1 MQAHQSVNIRRI
13 SQNRA
18 EQVGYYRF
26 LENERVTTSELVRSV
41 ADACEQQVAGK
52 PILALS
58 DSSEINLQAHVG
70 RLKPEGLGVVGNNRD
85 VGFFIHPTLGVDAE
99 NGFPLGI
106 SYVQSWMRSPGHAD
120 KHERRY
126 ASLPIEEKE
135 SYKWLKSAAASARCF
150 ERGGARLVTHIGDRE
165 SDLYEEWATVPDA
178 MNHLLI
184 RVKQDRRLSKQSES
198 LYGYLAQQP
207 CAGTDAVQVQADPRH
222 NRTAREAWMRVR
234 LTSVQIQRPDK
245 LRRGDY
251 PECIRLWAVEAVE
264 VSPPAGQSPIHWRLM
279 TTHEVNTFEQALQ
292 MIEWSRWRWRIE
304 QLFATLKTAGLDLEA
319 TQLESVH
326 AIERLCILGLSVAL
340 RLLQLLEGRDDSAL
354 PASVAFTEP
363 QQQCLEHLAPR
374 LNGRTRKQQNPYP
387 VASLP
392 WATWYVARLGGWSG
406 YAAQHPPG
414 IATLAH
420 GMRQF
425 ESIFLGWQLA
435 HIPLVCT
442 R

>member
-1 MQAHQSVNIRRI
+1 M
-13 SQNRA
+13 
-18 EQVGYYRF
+18 GYYRF

-70 RLKPEGLGVVGNNRD
+70 RLKLEGLGVVGNNRD

-245 LRRGDY
+245 LRREDY

-292 MIEWSRWRWRIE
+292 MIEWYRWRWRIE

-326 AIERLCILGLSVAL
+326 AIEDCASWVCRWHCASCSYSKDAMTRHCLPQL
-340 RLLQLLEGRDDSAL
+340 RLPSLSN
-354 PASVAFTEP
+354 SV
-363 QQQCLEHLAPR
+363 
-374 LNGRTRKQQNPYP
+374 LNI
-387 VASLP
+387 S
-392 WATWYVARLGGWSG
+392 
-406 YAAQHPPG
+406 HPG
-414 IATLAH
+414 
-420 GMRQF
+420 
-425 ESIFLGWQLA
+425 
-435 HIPLVCT
+435 
-442 R
+442 

>member
-26 LENERVTTSELVRSV
+26 LENERVTKSELVRSV
-41 ADACEQQVAGK
+41 ADACERQVSGK
-52 PILALS
+52 HILAIS

-85 VGFFIHPTLGVDAE
+85 VGFFMHPTLGVDAE

-106 SYVQSWMRSPGHAD
+106 SFVQSWIREPGHAD
-120 KHERRY
+120 KHERHY
-126 ASLPIEEKE
+126 ATLPIEQKE
-135 SYKWLKSAAASARCF
+135 SYKWLKSAAASARCLQG
-150 ERGGARLVTHIGDRE
+150 GGARLVTHIADRE
-165 SDLYEEWATVPDA
+165 SDLYEEWASVPDA
-178 MNHLLI
+178 TNHLLI
-184 RVKQDRRLSKQSES
+184 RVKQDRRLWGQSQS
-198 LYGYLAQQP
+198 LYANLAQQP
-207 CAGTDAVQVQADPRH
+207 CVGTYAVQVLADPRH
-222 NRTAREAWMRVR
+222 GRTARDAWMMVR
-234 LTSVQIQRPDK
+234 FATVQIQRPDK
-245 LRRGDY
+245 LRPQDY
-251 PECIRLWAVEAVE
+251 PERVRLWAVEAVE

-279 TTHEVNTFEQALQ
+279 TTHEVNTLEQALQ
-292 MIEWSRWRWRIE
+292 IIEWYRWRWRIE

-319 TQLESVH
+319 TQLESVN

-340 RLLQLLEGRDDSAL
+340 RLLQLLEGRDDPAL
-354 PASVAFTEP
+354 PASVAFTEA
-363 QQQCLEHLAPR
+363 QQHCLEQLAPR

-387 VASLP
+387 VATLP

-406 YAAQHPPG
+406 YTSQHPPG

-420 GMRQF
+420 GVRQF
-425 ESIFLGWQLA
+425 DSIFLGWHLA
-435 HIPLVCT
+435 HTPLVCT

>member
-207 CAGTDAVQVQADPRH
+207 CAGTDAVQV
-222 NRTAREAWMRVR
+222 
-234 LTSVQIQRPDK
+234 
-245 LRRGDY
+245 
-251 PECIRLWAVEAVE
+251 
-264 VSPPAGQSPIHWRLM
+264 
-279 TTHEVNTFEQALQ
+279 
-292 MIEWSRWRWRIE
+292 
-304 QLFATLKTAGLDLEA
+304 
-319 TQLESVH
+319 
-326 AIERLCILGLSVAL
+326 
-340 RLLQLLEGRDDSAL
+340 
-354 PASVAFTEP
+354 
-363 QQQCLEHLAPR
+363 
-374 LNGRTRKQQNPYP
+374 
-387 VASLP
+387 
-392 WATWYVARLGGWSG
+392 
-406 YAAQHPPG
+406 
-414 IATLAH
+414 
-420 GMRQF
+420 
-425 ESIFLGWQLA
+425 
-435 HIPLVCT
+435 
-442 R
+442 